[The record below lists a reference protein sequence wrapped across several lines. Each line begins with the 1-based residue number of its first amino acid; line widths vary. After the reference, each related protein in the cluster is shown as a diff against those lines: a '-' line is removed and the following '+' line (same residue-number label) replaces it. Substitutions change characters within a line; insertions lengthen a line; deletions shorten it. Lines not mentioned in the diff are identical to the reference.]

1 MYTIGHTVVYVLH
14 LEEVL
19 GKVCPPQSTDQRH
32 NGEPAPYRLWI
43 QLQLQQPMDER
54 ETRSSTNVLARGDSV
69 RTRYTSTTY
78 NNLYSDVILIHG
90 DVILNY
96 GDVKAC
102 STPGN
107 SRLASKKANRGDVR
121 TVRFPPLSIAFGFG
135 FQKLKGAD
143 VARSHHR
150 MLPNALSDK
159 RHGVPRDIMNL
170 GHEHVSFLHSSADV
184 DVFEPRIEII

>member
-1 MYTIGHTVVYVLH
+1 VSTTVNRPKTQWRTCALSLVDSASTATAHGRARNEKFDKRIGARRF
-14 LEEVL
+14 
-19 GKVCPPQSTDQRH
+19 G
-32 NGEPAPYRLWI
+32 PY
-43 QLQLQQPMDER
+43 Q
-54 ETRSSTNVLARGDSV
+54 V
-69 RTRYTSTTY
+69 RYTSTTY

-150 MLPNALSDK
+150 MLPNALSDR